1 MTSKRIEIR
10 KRDAT
15 SVSQEDLF
23 SNEGAPVSSR
33 SARYKRRAKNGKLA
47 TLAALLSLCIL
58 GGTTFYFTSEAYAAN
73 TARQTY
79 LHEKSRH
86 KVLVQ
91 KIETRKTEAS
101 QLMTNCAA
109 SVSDTDLCVQLDSA
123 LDVAEKVDTSECAK
137 IDPYEVPTKVVTEET
152 ECLVSKNDRME
163 EACKALEGKM
173 KPVHEA
179 VATKSIEDYEKT
191 LKEADTLLQESRTLV
206 SETEGEVVNEF
217 TRRQVSDGA
226 NALEKKL
233 KEIRGQGDTA
243 FRDYTAV
250 TKEVSQL
257 IDALRSAMDALNQ
270 DHDQWVQDQE
280 LAQARAEG
288 AQQNPQGGEEQNQPG
303 QPQGNPGNGVNP
315 NPNPNEG
322 VPNVE

>member
-1 MTSKRIEIR
+1 MTSRSNEIR
-10 KRDAT
+10 KGDAT
-15 SVSQEDLF
+15 FVANGDLF

-33 SARYKRRAKNGKLA
+33 SARYKRRANNGKLA
-47 TLAALLSLCIL
+47 VLVALLALCIL

-79 LHEKSRH
+79 FHEESRY

-91 KIETRKTEAS
+91 KFETRKTEAS

-123 LDVAEKVDTSECAK
+123 LDAAEKVDTSECEK
-137 IDPYEVPTKVVTEET
+137 IDPYEVSTKVVVEET
-152 ECLVSKNDRME
+152 ECLVSRNNRME
-163 EACKALEGKM
+163 EACKVLEGKM

-191 LKEADTLLQESRTLV
+191 LREADSLIQESRTLV
-206 SETEGEVVNEF
+206 GETEGAVANEF

-233 KEIRGQGDTA
+233 KEIRGQDDTT

-250 TKEVSQL
+250 TREVTQL
-257 IDALRSAMDALNQ
+257 IDVLRSAMDALSH
-270 DHDQWVQDQE
+270 DHDQWVQEQE
-280 LAQARAEG
+280 LARARAEA
-288 AQQNPQGGEEQNQPG
+288 AQQNNQDGGNQNSPE
-303 QPQGNPGNGVNP
+303 QPQDNSGNGVNS
-315 NPNPNEG
+315 NPNPDEG
-322 VPNVE
+322 VPNSE